1 MASRSGPGQAKSM
14 TLWRSF
20 SNGMILRKMMSRNAS
35 LTAES
40 CPLTHF
46 AIHQC
51 GSLTKCCLDLRL
63 RPLSAKCWSPG
74 DHESR
79 PMKLLKWTTMW
90 TSSWPSTPFVSIH
103 SIHAT
108 HCNTNDYDLWRL
120 HFAAALFMPSPSA
133 HWLLNNIPQ
142 LVKPHQ
148 SQGWQESSMESR
160 YLSHSN
166 ADDLDN
172 LGVSLSNVE

>member
-63 RPLSAKCWSPG
+63 RPLSAKCWSFCDHNPWSYRNGQPCGPLYGIQHHLCLYILYMQRTVTPMTMTCG
-74 DHESR
+74 DCI
-79 PMKLLKWTTMW
+79 LLLF
-90 TSSWPSTPFVSIH
+90 SSCLLP
-103 SIHAT
+103 
-108 HCNTNDYDLWRL
+108 RL
-120 HFAAALFMPSPSA
+120 TDSWITFHNLSSHTKARAGKNPQWSPDIF
-133 HWLLNNIPQ
+133 HILMLMI
-142 LVKPHQ
+142 LII
-148 SQGWQESSMESR
+148 
-160 YLSHSN
+160 
-166 ADDLDN
+166 
-172 LGVSLSNVE
+172 